1 MCSQQLGQVRLTGT
15 FLGVLML
22 ENVTGLESNKVIAL
36 KSKKNQEISVK
47 ELCQDEDIAT
57 LFRLVCEYDLRKQ
70 AIAAIEKRL
79 FNIKSM

>member
-1 MCSQQLGQVRLTGT
+1 
-15 FLGVLML
+15 ML
-22 ENVTGLESNKVIAL
+22 ENVTSLESNKVIAL
-36 KSKKNQEISVK
+36 KSKKQEISVK

-57 LFRLVCEYDLRKQ
+57 LFRLVCEYDLRKE